1 MKVKDQEVFK
11 FIDLELKRQQENIEL
26 IASENIVSEQV
37 LIAQGSVL
45 TNKYAEGYP
54 AKRYYGGCEMVD
66 EVENIAIER
75 AKKLF
80 NAQYA
85 NVQAHSGSTANMGA
99 YRALRAA
106 KDPKYERP
114 FKVMGM
120 SLDAGGHLTHGYSL
134 NFSGKDYI
142 SKSYGLN
149 NETEVLDYDAVLEM
163 AKEFMP
169 DVIVAGASAY
179 PRALDFK
186 KFREI
191 ADAVGAFLM
200 VDMAHIAGLVAAGV
214 HENPID
220 YADIVTST
228 THKTLRGPRGG
239 IILTNNE
246 EIAKQINKSIFPGI
260 QGGPLM
266 HVVAAKAVA
275 FGEALDPSFKEYGKQ
290 VIKNAKVLC
299 DELIKLGYHIISG
312 GTDNHLMLVD
322 IKSATGLTGKKAQEI
337 LESVNIT
344 TNKNAIPNDT
354 EKPAYTSG
362 LRLGTPAIT
371 TRGFKEDDVKV
382 VANLIDK
389 ALRNY
394 ENDAVMA
401 EVKNEVLALLKKYP
415 IYE

>member
-1 MKVKDQEVFK
+1 MKDQEVFK

-37 LIAQGSVL
+37 LEAQGSVL

-66 EVENIAIER
+66 EIELIAIDR
-75 AKKLF
+75 VKKLF
-80 NAQYA
+80 NANYA
-85 NVQAHSGSTANMGA
+85 NVQPHSGSTANMGA
-99 YRALRAA
+99 YRALRAL

-149 NETEVLDYDAVLEM
+149 SQTERIDFDELEKM

-191 ADAVGAFLM
+191 ADKVGAYLM

-246 EIAKQINKSIFPGI
+246 DIAKSINKQVFPGI

-266 HVVAAKAVA
+266 HVIAAKAVA
-275 FGEALDPSFKEYGKQ
+275 FGEALEPSFKEYGVQ
-290 VIKNAKVLC
+290 VIKNAKAMAE
-299 DELIKLGYHIISG
+299 ELVKLGYPIISG

-322 IKSATGLTGKKAQEI
+322 IKTATGLTGKKAQEI

-362 LRLGTPAIT
+362 LRLGTPAVT
-371 TRGFKEDDVKV
+371 TRGFKEDDVRL

-389 ALRNY
+389 ALRNA
-394 ENDAVMA
+394 ENESVLA
-401 EVKNEVLALLKKYP
+401 EVKNEVLQLLKKFP